1 MNETTETRPARRITP
16 QDIVAAQDPDALLT
30 VQTVAALTGFTVS
43 TIREMTR
50 QKRFPQ
56 ALRIGPRTVR
66 WRARDVRGWLQ
77 EVGGAPASS

>member
-1 MNETTETRPARRITP
+1 
-16 QDIVAAQDPDALLT
+16 

-77 EVGGAPASS
+77 EAGSSPTSS